1 MLAEDSCTFKPSWR
15 SFRILLH
22 WMYSFELWSKV
33 SKMLL
38 NSLYKFIFSMF
49 YAMIEFN
56 GFLSSWET
64 QALIR
69 LKNEFWANC
78 LSYMI
83 LAETSMILRIYRF
96 WPLCIKSVILNWTY
110 CFFALPILD
119 FSLTNLILKTI
130 FFNFAFLMERIS
142 WIHKLTSASLCCS
155 SSSSLSFSFYSC
167 FSYWMKNFLK
177 TKLDWCLLV
186 WSD

>member
-22 WMYSFELWSKV
+22 WMYSFELWSNV

-38 NSLYKFIFSMF
+38 NSLYRFIFSMF

-69 LKNEFWANC
+69 LKNEF
-78 LSYMI
+78 
-83 LAETSMILRIYRF
+83 
-96 WPLCIKSVILNWTY
+96 
-110 CFFALPILD
+110 
-119 FSLTNLILKTI
+119 
-130 FFNFAFLMERIS
+130 
-142 WIHKLTSASLCCS
+142 
-155 SSSSLSFSFYSC
+155 
-167 FSYWMKNFLK
+167 
-177 TKLDWCLLV
+177 
-186 WSD
+186 